1 MKSLGY
7 WGLMDLCIRS
17 MGIRQSGL
25 DGRSGRLLLCGEFRA
40 WYSFQSTSRQSFSLS
55 SG

>member
-17 MGIRQSGL
+17 MGIRQRFGWPIGSAMTEL
-25 DGRSGRLLLCGEFRA
+25 PIETAMTL
-40 WYSFQSTSRQSFSLS
+40 W
-55 SG
+55 